1 MYNPYDNSSNNNH
14 NTNDDRTGKENS
26 AGYGTAET
34 PSYTTQASQNAPQ
47 GQHIG
52 GMGVPVGSP
61 YTRQDGTASSPS
73 YPTSNSQQ
81 TYQTG
86 AGSSVPGVPQ
96 SQQARPSYTWNTNG
110 SAPQQTAPY

>member
-34 PSYTTQASQNAPQ
+34 PSYTTQASQNTPQ

-61 YTRQDGTASSPS
+61 YTRQDGTCLL
-73 YPTSNSQQ
+73 YTSEKRRHR
-81 TYQTG
+81 
-86 AGSSVPGVPQ
+86 AGDHHGIP
-96 SQQARPSYTWNTNG
+96 
-110 SAPQQTAPY
+110 